1 MTEFLITVLA
11 FISGFFVA
19 FVLLA
24 GVVAKMTGKDEE
36 K

>member
-1 MTEFLITVLA
+1 MTEILIAILA

-24 GVVAKMTGKDEE
+24 GVVAKLTGKKDD
-36 K
+36 

>member
-1 MTEFLITVLA
+1 MTEVLIALSA

-24 GVVAKMTGKDEE
+24 GVVAKLTGKKDD
-36 K
+36 

>member
-1 MTEFLITVLA
+1 MTEFLIAALA

-19 FVLLA
+19 VLLA

>member
-1 MTEFLITVLA
+1 MDEIMIAVLA

-24 GVVAKMTGKDEE
+24 GVVANLTGKKDD
-36 K
+36 

>member
-1 MTEFLITVLA
+1 MTEILVAILA

-24 GVVAKMTGKDEE
+24 GVVAKQTGKKDE
-36 K
+36 